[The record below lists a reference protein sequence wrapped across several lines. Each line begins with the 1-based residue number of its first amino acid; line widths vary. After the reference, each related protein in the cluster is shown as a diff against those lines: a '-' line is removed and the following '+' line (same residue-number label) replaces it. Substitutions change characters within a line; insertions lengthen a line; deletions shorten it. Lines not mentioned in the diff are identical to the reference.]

1 MLKYAFVEVLFM
13 VRGGE
18 DNTGYVSIDNI
29 RLQDV
34 EKCEVIPEFAN
45 PGTTTP
51 NPDNNFQVI
60 F

>member
-1 MLKYAFVEVLFM
+1 M